1 MNSIELRGLFKSYT
15 NRELFCGLNAEFIKG
30 TITAVNGR
38 SGAGKTTLINIL
50 FGFDFPDKG
59 NLLFNSNNANSSDF
73 KTLRK
78 LTGYVPQNV
87 NTIGK
92 GTVKDLILQK
102 FEFKANKPN
111 TPAENSILNIF
122 ERLGLAREILN
133 SDFSGI
139 SGGEKQRVA
148 IAITL
153 LADKPVLIYD
163 EPTSALDD
171 FSKSIIADIVSEIK
185 NKIIILSSHDSKLTS
200 ICSKIITLKGAE

>member
-1 MNSIELRGLFKSYT
+1 MNSIELRGLFKNYA
-15 NRELFCGLNAEFIKG
+15 NRELFNGLDAEFIKG
-30 TITAVNGR
+30 TVTAVNGR

-59 NLLFNSNNANSSDF
+59 NILFNSKNASSYDF
-73 KTLRK
+73 KSFRK

-92 GTVKDLILQK
+92 GIVKDVISQK
-102 FEFKANKPN
+102 FDFKVNKSISL
-111 TPAENSILNIF
+111 TEKSILNIF

-163 EPTSALDD
+163 EPTSGLDD
-171 FSKSIIADIVSEIK
+171 FSKGIIADIISELK

-200 ICSKIITLKGAE
+200 VCSKIITLKGAE